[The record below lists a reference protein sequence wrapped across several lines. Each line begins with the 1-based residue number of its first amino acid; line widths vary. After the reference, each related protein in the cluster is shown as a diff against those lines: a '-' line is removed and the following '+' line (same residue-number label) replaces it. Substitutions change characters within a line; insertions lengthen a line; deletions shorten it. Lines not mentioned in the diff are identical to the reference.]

1 VNIRLT
7 HSSISEGKNEE
18 QNVERLDGDRKLV
31 KIWVGTLQQIGFI
44 NQNSFNKLV
53 VMIDGMNYL
62 ILIHIDRSA
71 ILCYYRLGQYSH
83 K

>member
-1 VNIRLT
+1 MTLVNIRLT
-7 HSSISEGKNEE
+7 YSSISEGKNEE

-53 VMIDGMNYL
+53 VMIDGKNYL
-62 ILIHIDRSA
+62 NFDL
-71 ILCYYRLGQYSH
+71 YR
-83 K
+83 

>member
-7 HSSISEGKNEE
+7 YSSISEGKNEE

-53 VMIDGMNYL
+53 VMIDGKNYL
-62 ILIHIDRSA
+62 NFDL
-71 ILCYYRLGQYSH
+71 YR
-83 K
+83 

>member
-1 VNIRLT
+1 MNICLT
-7 HSSISEGKNEE
+7 YSSISEGKNEE

-53 VMIDGMNYL
+53 VMIDERIIL
-62 ILIHIDRSA
+62 ILIYIDRSA

>member
-1 VNIRLT
+1 MNICLT
-7 HSSISEGKNEE
+7 YSSISEGKNEE

-53 VMIDGMNYL
+53 VMIDGKNYL
-62 ILIHIDRSA
+62 NFDL
-71 ILCYYRLGQYSH
+71 YR
-83 K
+83 

>member
-7 HSSISEGKNEE
+7 YSSISEGNNEE

-53 VMIDGMNYL
+53 VMIDGKNYL
-62 ILIHIDRSA
+62 NFDL
-71 ILCYYRLGQYSH
+71 YR
-83 K
+83 

>member
-1 VNIRLT
+1 MNIRLT
-7 HSSISEGKNEE
+7 YSSISEGKNEE

-53 VMIDGMNYL
+53 VMIDGKNYL
-62 ILIHIDRSA
+62 NFDL
-71 ILCYYRLGQYSH
+71 YR
-83 K
+83 

>member
-1 VNIRLT
+1 MNIRLT
-7 HSSISEGKNEE
+7 YSSIPEGKNEE

-53 VMIDGMNYL
+53 VMIDGKNYL
-62 ILIHIDRSA
+62 NFDL
-71 ILCYYRLGQYSH
+71 YR
-83 K
+83 

>member
-7 HSSISEGKNEE
+7 YSSISEGKNEE

-53 VMIDGMNYL
+53 VMIDGMNFDL
-62 ILIHIDRSA
+62 
-71 ILCYYRLGQYSH
+71 YR
-83 K
+83 